1 MLAVGL
7 GQRMDEVEVESS
19 VRLPGLKDRVLARER
34 ESSSRI
40 ASERPEERSTRSPS
54 SPRSP

>member
-19 VRLPGLKDRVLARER
+19 VRLPGLKDRVLERER
-34 ESSSRI
+34 ERSSRI
-40 ASERPEERSTRSPS
+40 ASDRPEERS
-54 SPRSP
+54 PRSP